1 MFITTITS
9 NMYPLQKMYNVSIT
23 LNKYLLQNIYLL
35 FIAQTGATAGASPLV
50 EKDVPPQMVDGQ
62 PHLPFQLQIEY
73 TNSDGD
79 RCLRVITK
87 TKPVTQDRKLAEK
100 GMLIYPALYII
111 LILLTGH

>member
-1 MFITTITS
+1 M
-9 NMYPLQKMYNVSIT
+9 
-23 LNKYLLQNIYLL
+23 

-100 GMLIYPALYII
+100 GMLLYPALIVVCG
-111 LILLTGH
+111 ILLTGH